1 MSNYEVIDH
10 HVVFGSKIVPTATL
24 YVLVDGEKKQ
34 VASAGRSPV
43 DALHQAL
50 FKAFGYRVDN
60 YVIEGPLD
68 GPNGEIQ
75 SGLNLFISGNGKR
88 YEALERFSWDPERSK
103 LYEATIAVYLKAL
116 REQKQFKLPIE
127 VSS

>member
-24 YVLVDGEKKQ
+24 DVLVDGEKKQ
-34 VASAGRSPV
+34 VASAGRSPL

-75 SGLNLFISGNGKR
+75 SGLNLVISGNGNR
-88 YEALERFSWDPERSK
+88 YVGFGRFLWDHERAW
-103 LYEATIAVYLKAL
+103 LYKATIDIYLKAL
-116 REQKQFKLPIE
+116 IERKQPNPLIE
-127 VSS
+127 TSS